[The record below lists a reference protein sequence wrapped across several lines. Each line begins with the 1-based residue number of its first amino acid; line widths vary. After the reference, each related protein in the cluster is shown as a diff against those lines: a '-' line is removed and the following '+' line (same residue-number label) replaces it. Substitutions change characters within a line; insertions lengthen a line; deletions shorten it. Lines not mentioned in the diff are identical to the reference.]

1 MVAALM
7 ASAIGGC
14 PEGQAEALRLR
25 LPQLLWKVT
34 NRFRP
39 KLSLGFF
46 PYSETEAVVGL
57 GLRVLRLGVFL
68 PRKM

>member
-7 ASAIGGC
+7 ASAIGG
-14 PEGQAEALRLR
+14 PKGRAEALRLR

-34 NRFRP
+34 TRFRP

-46 PYSETEAVVGL
+46 PYSETGAVVRLDL
-57 GLRVLRLGVFL
+57 GCGF
-68 PRKM
+68 